1 MAAPRLRPFQHQRR
15 YDVDN
20 PITFVSGPASFLR
33 GALSDRFGTRS
44 VVLAGGALLGIGL
57 VGASQAA
64 TIGQF
69 QLLFAV
75 LIGVAAGS
83 FYASRPRPRHIGSPG
98 IAASRWPWFRPAR

>member
-1 MAAPRLRPFQHQRR
+1 M
-15 YDVDN
+15 
-20 PITFVSGPASFLR
+20 
-33 GALSDRFGTRS
+33 
-44 VVLAGGALLGIGL
+44 VLAGGALLGIGL

-83 FYASRPRPRHIGSPG
+83 FYAQQTATATHWFARHRSLAVALVSAGSMSLSPLARWLITAYDMIGVSLCSRSACCPG
-98 IAASRWPWFRPAR
+98 C